1 MQGDAR
7 MSNRKLLL
15 KAREKANIRSNTQ
28 TLEEDMRLFKH
39 AIPRD
44 FLDMDRQDFW
54 RHFNKLYQTNYI
66 LTCLYVDQLVKDN
79 SLKDYQVEVIRGYF
93 PKYGA

>member
-1 MQGDAR
+1 

-15 KAREKANIRSNTQ
+15 KAREKAGIKASTQ
-28 TLEEDMRLFKH
+28 TLKEDMRLFKY

-44 FLDMDRQDFW
+44 FLAMDKQDFW

-66 LTCLYVDQLVKDN
+66 LTCLYVNQLANDHA
-79 SLKDYQVEVIRGYF
+79 LRDYQVEVIRGYF
-93 PKYGA
+93 PEYDA